1 MIFTQ
6 GNALVLIRLEALVEV
21 FKHHNR
27 RNYSNSVILM
37 LLPVNLVASI
47 NSKHKQ
53 LPLLVLSGED
63 GKEYVGCCDSLLVA
77 SYVVEGAGMIAW
89 CHLHVLLL
97 DSRLQVPLHGTE
109 QTLELTPLPK

>member
-1 MIFTQ
+1 
-6 GNALVLIRLEALVEV
+6 
-21 FKHHNR
+21 
-27 RNYSNSVILM
+27 M
-37 LLPVNLVASI
+37 LLPVSLVASI
-47 NSKHKQ
+47 SSKHKQ

-77 SYVVEGAGMIAW
+77 SYAVVGAGMIAW

-109 QTLELTPLPK
+109 QTSELTPLPKYIYIYYYIYMLVHRVTVIKIYKQFTHK